1 MIILAILGLLT
12 PRLIMVVL
20 WLVGDYLSR
29 AFDGSWLLPLLGFF
43 LLPTTTLSYAIAE
56 NSMDGV
62 RGLGLVLVIV
72 GVLVDVGIIG
82 SSRGRGVFT
91 RDRART

>member
-1 MIILAILGLLT
+1 MFILAILGLIT

-20 WLVGDYLSR
+20 WLFTDYLSR

-43 LLPTTTLSYAIAE
+43 LLPTTTLTYSIAQ

-62 RGLGLVLVIV
+62 RGLGLVLVIF
-72 GVLVDVGIIG
+72 GVIVDLGIFG
-82 SSRGRGVFT
+82 SGRGIF
-91 RDRART
+91 RKNRRSA

>member
-1 MIILAILGLLT
+1 MIVLVVFGLLT
-12 PRLIMVVL
+12 PRFIMVVL

-43 LLPTTTLSYAIAE
+43 LLPTTTLTYAIAE

-62 RGLGLVLVIV
+62 RGLRLVLVIL
-72 GVLVDVGIIG
+72 GALVDLGVVG
-82 SSRGRGVFT
+82 SSRGRGIF
-91 RDRART
+91 RKDRSRA